1 MLRRAALPIP
11 TIDRHGR
18 KCDFVSAL
26 QQLIHEFYGVQS
38 LASHSISSLSGRFE
52 ECANAHV
59 WLCGMNDSLTSMH
72 IRAGR
77 AAVGWSIQDLAEK
90 IDAHR
95 NTVSNFENGRTE
107 DPDILSRM
115 KAALEA
121 AGVEFLYGPK
131 PGVRL
136 VNVRSSSG
144 K

>member
-1 MLRRAALPIP
+1 
-11 TIDRHGR
+11 
-18 KCDFVSAL
+18 
-26 QQLIHEFYGVQS
+26 
-38 LASHSISSLSGRFE
+38 
-52 ECANAHV
+52 
-59 WLCGMNDSLTSMH
+59 MH